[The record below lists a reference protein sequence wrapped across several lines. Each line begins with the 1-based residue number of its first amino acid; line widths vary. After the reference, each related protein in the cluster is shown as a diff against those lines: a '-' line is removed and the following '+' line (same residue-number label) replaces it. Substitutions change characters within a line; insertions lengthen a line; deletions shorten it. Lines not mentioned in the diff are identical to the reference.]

1 MIAEA
6 ATRRGTTA
14 ARCDRSHF
22 GYYMEQRK
30 PFPMNRYAR
39 AAIAVLVGALIVE
52 IGNAVG
58 GTPGGLITLLGGVV
72 MLCAIVEVFRKR
84 I

>member
-1 MIAEA
+1 
-6 ATRRGTTA
+6 
-14 ARCDRSHF
+14 
-22 GYYMEQRK
+22 
-30 PFPMNRYAR
+30 MNRYAR